1 MVMKNRYSNRTLNR
15 IKAKK
20 RGITSSRWPVFTSKT
35 NDKKRLMEAYMAE
48 ISDNRR
54 DALEDI
60 RDILS
65 ENAYEIHDGKTF
77 KEVVMLWCNKGE
89 IDPNIIKRYT
99 HIDYD
104 GMARDLELSY
114 TAVHEDNDGTV
125 IIY

>member
-1 MVMKNRYSNRTLNR
+1 MMKNRYSNRMLNR
-15 IKAKK
+15 IRAKK
-20 RGITSSRWPVFTSKT
+20 RGITSSKYPVFAKKT

-54 DALEDI
+54 DASEDI
-60 RDILS
+60 KDILS
-65 ENAYEIHDGKTF
+65 ENSYQIHDGKTF

-89 IDPNIIKRYT
+89 IDPNIIERYT

-104 GMARDLELSY
+104 SMARDLELSY
-114 TAVHEDNDGTV
+114 TAVHEDDDGTV

>member
-1 MVMKNRYSNRTLNR
+1 MMKNRCSNRMLNR
-15 IKAKK
+15 IKAKR
-20 RGITSSRWPVFTSKT
+20 RGIAASRRLVFDNKT

-48 ISDNRR
+48 ISDNKR

-65 ENAYEIHDGKTF
+65 ENSYEMHDGKTF

-104 GMARDLELSY
+104 SMARDLELSY
-114 TAVHEDNDGTV
+114 TAVHEDSDGTV

>member
-1 MVMKNRYSNRTLNR
+1 MMKNGYSNRMPNR
-15 IKAKK
+15 IRAKK
-20 RGITSSRWPVFTSKT
+20 RGMTSSRWPVFANKT

-60 RDILS
+60 EDILS
-65 ENAYEIHDGKTF
+65 EKAYEIHDGKTF
-77 KEVVMLWCNKGE
+77 KEGVMLWCNKGE

-104 GMARDLELSY
+104 SMARDLELSY
-114 TAVHEDNDGTV
+114 TAVHEDSDGTV

>member
-1 MVMKNRYSNRTLNR
+1 MMKNGYSNRMPNR
-15 IKAKK
+15 IRVKK
-20 RGITSSRWPVFTSKT
+20 RGIASSRWPVFANKT

-54 DALEDI
+54 DALEDVE
-60 RDILS
+60 DILS

-104 GMARDLELSY
+104 SMARDLELSY
-114 TAVHEDNDGTV
+114 TAVHEDSDGTV

>member
-1 MVMKNRYSNRTLNR
+1 MDILIECR
-15 IKAKK
+15 IELELKK
-20 RGITSSRWPVFTSKT
+20 RGITSSRWPVFANKT

-54 DALEDI
+54 DALEDVE
-60 RDILS
+60 DILS

-77 KEVVMLWCNKGE
+77 KEVVMSWCNKGE

-104 GMARDLELSY
+104 SMARDLELSY
-114 TAVHEDNDGTV
+114 TAVYEDSDGTV

>member
-1 MVMKNRYSNRTLNR
+1 MLLVDVLKRRVNAMVMKNRYSNRTLNR

-20 RGITSSRWPVFTSKT
+20 RGITSSRWPVFASKT

-77 KEVVMLWCNKGE
+77 KEVVMLWCNKGV
-89 IDPNIIKRYT
+89 IKVKL
-99 HIDYD
+99 I
-104 GMARDLELSY
+104 LIL
-114 TAVHEDNDGTV
+114 
-125 IIY
+125 